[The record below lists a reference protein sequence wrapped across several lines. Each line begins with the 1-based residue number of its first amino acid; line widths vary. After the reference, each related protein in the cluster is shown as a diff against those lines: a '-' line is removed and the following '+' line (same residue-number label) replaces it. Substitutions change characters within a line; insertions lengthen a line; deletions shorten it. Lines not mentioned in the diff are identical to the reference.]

1 METLKKEEQQ
11 LGEVTTD
18 PVENV
23 TDAVAPVAEVEQK
36 KKVVD
41 NLSDSD
47 EEEVLTDAEKAL
59 WEKINEV
66 LKEYHLSAF
75 QALAA
80 RKFIKDKV
88 GNPKDES
95 VDRLRGWLFMK
106 VNG

>member
-1 METLKKEEQQ
+1 
-11 LGEVTTD
+11 
-18 PVENV
+18 V
-23 TDAVAPVAEVEQK
+23 TDAVAPQVAKEEK
-36 KKVVD
+36 KKTVD

-47 EEEVLTDAEKAL
+47 SEEELSEAEKKL
-59 WEKINEV
+59 WDKINEV

-88 GNPKDES
+88 GNHKDES